1 MGIFLTVLPLAV
13 GGTAA
18 VLTMD
23 AMAQYS
29 ALPQPP
35 LAPPAWVFPAVWTV
49 LYLLMGAASRR
60 VYRLGTQESRNA
72 LMLYYVQL
80 AAHFVWPLLY
90 FRAQEYAVAFWW
102 LLLLLALV
110 FWLTLSGANTV
121 SAMLSG
127 FLLGLEA
134 PLRRALVLLSLPPSA
149 VSLLTDGVWRVLATV
164 VSVMLPR
171 GRRLSAAHRAS
182 AGSCVLPRRRLRQA
196 EPKHVLARAACAKK
210 QNRMRFPILLKAIF
224 RFLCPA

>member
-13 GGTAA
+13 GGAAA

-60 VYRLGTQESRNA
+60 VYRLGAQESRNA

-110 FWLTLSGANTV
+110 
-121 SAMLSG
+121 
-127 FLLGLEA
+127 
-134 PLRRALVLLSLPPSA
+134 
-149 VSLLTDGVWRVLATV
+149 LAA
-164 VSVMLPR
+164 
-171 GRRLSAAHRAS
+171 LSAFSRLDKA
-182 AGSCVLPRRRLRQA
+182 AGRLLM
-196 EPKHVLARAACAKK
+196 PYAAWLLFAAYL
-210 QNRMRFPILLKAIF
+210 NYSMIRMA
-224 RFLCPA
+224 